1 MQDYTA
7 IKDVIGICRD
17 AEQGYRG
24 AANAVKSPLLKG
36 LFEEYSIQ
44 RGEFANQLRQ
54 AARSMGMEVPDTSG
68 IGGVLYAGWMELK
81 GALSRNDEHQILVE
95 TERGEDFSVRAY
107 RQALALNLSEE
118 VRTIVQD
125 QFAEI
130 QRAHDQIRALRDTTG
145 KGQAPEETQT
155 DRMKGV

>member
-7 IKDVIGICRD
+7 IKDVIAICRD

-24 AANAVKSPLLKG
+24 ATNAVKSPLLKS
-36 LFEEYSIQ
+36 LFEEYSTQ

-54 AARSMGMEVPDTSG
+54 AARSMGMEVADTSG

-81 GALSRNDEHQILVE
+81 GALSRNDEHQILIE
-95 TERGEDFSVRAY
+95 TERGEDFSVRTY

-118 VRTIVQD
+118 VRTILQD

-145 KGQAPEETQT
+145 KGHVAEEVRT
-155 DRMKGV
+155 DKMKGV